1 MKTAVITG
9 AASGIGR
16 ELVIKFL
23 ASGFQVAAADMDA
36 NGLQSLGEDLASDKL
51 MTHELNVTD
60 AEAFVAFSAAVSK
73 RFGGADVLINNA
85 GITRVG
91 DFLETSPEAF
101 SSVMDVNFMG
111 VVNGSR
117 AFMPLLKAS
126 KGVLV
131 NISSLFG
138 LVGIPKQSAYCASKF
153 AVKGFSEALR
163 LEVLKDGVHVA
174 TVHPGGVSTS
184 IAKNAVFDAQD
195 MDKAKAVK
203 SMEKNALKLS
213 PVTAA
218 EIIFKGFESRR
229 NRIIVGKDA
238 KLLDRIQRLFPNL
251 YPKIISYT
259 MGKSIGE

>member
-23 ASGFQVAAADMDA
+23 DSGFQVAAADMDA
-36 NGLQSLGEDLASDKL
+36 TGLQSLTQELATEKL

-60 AEAFVAFSAAVSK
+60 TEAFERFSGEVAG
-73 RFGGADVLINNA
+73 RFGGADVVINNA

-91 DFLETSPEAF
+91 TFLETSPEAF
-101 SSVMDVNFMG
+101 ANVMDVNFMG
-111 VVNGSR
+111 VLNGSR
-117 AFMPLLKAS
+117 AFLPLLKIS
-126 KGVLV
+126 KGSLV

-153 AVKGFSEALR
+153 AVKGFSESLR

-184 IAKNAVFDAQD
+184 IAKNAIFDEQGA
-195 MDKAKAVK
+195 DKEKAVK
-203 SMEKNALKLS
+203 TMEQNALKLS

-218 EIIFKGFESRR
+218 EIIFKGYESRK

-238 KLLDRIQRLFPNL
+238 KFLDRVQRLFPNL
-251 YPKIISYT
+251 YPKIISYVLGNSL
-259 MGKSIGE
+259 GK

>member
-16 ELVIKFL
+16 ELVIKFI

-36 NGLQSLGEDLASDKL
+36 DGLQALAQELATDKL
-51 MTHELNVTD
+51 MTRELNVTD
-60 AEAFVAFSAAVSK
+60 AADFERLAGEVDK

-117 AFMPLLKAS
+117 AFLPLLKAS

-131 NISSLFG
+131 NVSSLFG
-138 LVGIPKQSAYCASKF
+138 LVGVPTQSAYCASKF
-153 AVKGFSEALR
+153 AVKGFSESLR
-163 LEVLKDGVHVA
+163 MEVLGDGVHVA

-184 IAKNAVFDAQD
+184 IAKNAVFDAQGV
-195 MDKAKAVK
+195 DKDKMVR

-218 EIIFKGFESRR
+218 EIIFKGYLSRR
-229 NRIIVGKDA
+229 NRIIVGSDA
-238 KLLDRIQRLFPNL
+238 KFLDRVQRLFPNL
-251 YPKIISYT
+251 YPKILSYT
-259 MGKSIGE
+259 MGSSISK

>member
-16 ELVIKFL
+16 ELVIKFID
-23 ASGFQVAAADMDA
+23 SGFQVVAADMDA
-36 NGLQSLGEDLASDKL
+36 GGLQLLAQELGVDKL
-51 MTHELNVTD
+51 MTRELNVTD
-60 AEAFVAFSAAVSK
+60 AEDFERLAGEVSK

-101 SSVMDVNFMG
+101 SSVMSVNFMG

-117 AFMPLLKAS
+117 AFLPLLKAS
-126 KGVLV
+126 KGSLV

-138 LVGIPKQSAYCASKF
+138 LVGVPKQSAYCASKF
-153 AVKGFSEALR
+153 AVKGFSESLR
-163 LEVLKDGVHVA
+163 MEVATDGVHVA

-184 IAKNAVFDAQD
+184 IAKNAVFDEQGV
-195 MDKAKAVK
+195 DKDKMVK
-203 SMEKNALKLS
+203 SMERNALTLS

-218 EIIFKGFESRR
+218 SIIFKGYQSRR
-229 NRIIVGKDA
+229 NRIVVGKDA
-238 KLLDRIQRLFPNL
+238 KQLDYIQRLFPNR
-251 YPKIISYT
+251 YPKILGYLLGNSL
-259 MGKSIGE
+259 GK